1 MRWSPRRRVASYL
14 RLAAVARHVAAGP
27 TEVVTPGFIP
37 LDAGTIWHATSH
49 LEVRAI
55 GRNLLDRQWY
65 SNAGPRWVYAPG
77 RSASITGVV
86 AF

>member
-1 MRWSPRRRVASYL
+1 
-14 RLAAVARHVAAGP
+14 
-27 TEVVTPGFIP
+27 
-37 LDAGTIWHATSH
+37 
-49 LEVRAI
+49 VRAI